1 MGFSSQEG
9 SRADNLHPR
18 SKGSLRRHSVETIA
32 VCRWG
37 TLSSI
42 ILDIWTSE
50 GHLIQRK
57 TRVAC
62 DDVIEVIRL
71 GVRGNSLCVTKKCVG
86 ELEGTRRE
94 PGLQDGN
101 KIKCKKGREVESGE
115 IRKPR
120 GHDQI

>member
-1 MGFSSQEG
+1 M
-9 SRADNLHPR
+9 
-18 SKGSLRRHSVETIA
+18 
-32 VCRWG
+32 
-37 TLSSI
+37 
-42 ILDIWTSE
+42 
-50 GHLIQRK
+50 
-57 TRVAC
+57 
-62 DDVIEVIRL
+62 
-71 GVRGNSLCVTKKCVG
+71 TKKCVG